1 MQSTTKTAKK
11 SKKLL
16 QYTHLWI
23 ITLKMYGFNSP
34 IKRHRLGEWTKTIS
48 SSCYRQR
55 LGCRHH
61 FKLKG
66 WRECSKQMGP
76 KEAAVAIHISDKIQ
90 LLTKATQEEKE
101 GTSFL
106 IKATI
111 SQDNITILNTHG
123 ATLGHPI
130 SQKSIV
136 LKLKVG

>member
-1 MQSTTKTAKK
+1 
-11 SKKLL
+11 
-16 QYTHLWI
+16 
-23 ITLKMYGFNSP
+23 
-34 IKRHRLGEWTKTIS
+34 
-48 SSCYRQR
+48 
-55 LGCRHH
+55 
-61 FKLKG
+61 
-66 WRECSKQMGP
+66 MGP

-90 LLTKATQEEKE
+90 LQTKATQEEKE

-136 LKLKVG
+136 LKLKIG